1 MLPLLLILCTIM
13 FSAQAALVS
22 CLSPSTERG
31 LSISQLGFRKRFTV
45 AGPDRLQMSISRE
58 GEADDFMDDAAAAKK
73 DPTSRLLDIFSS
85 IYQLPSPSTQASGL
99 IESPSFDTE
108 QESEPDFKRISD
120 RIWSN
125 CHLRMGENMPSDT
138 DAHAYSH
145 IDGSGHATE
154 FVGYV
159 HPSGN
164 GRLAGYPSDY
174 DDKMRAMG
182 NAEAETHVVSRGL
195 AYGIAGSI
203 NALCFVALMFGSLL
217 FETPAA

>member
-1 MLPLLLILCTIM
+1 MFPLLFILCTIM

-22 CLSPSTERG
+22 CLSPTMARG
-31 LSISQLGFRKRFTV
+31 PSSSQQLSFRKRFMAAQSDFLT
-45 AGPDRLQMSISRE
+45 MSLSRKDK
-58 GEADDFMDDAAAAKK
+58 ADDFMDEDAARKN
-73 DPTSRLLDIFSS
+73 PTNRLLEIFSS
-85 IYQLPSPSTQASGL
+85 VYRLPSPPTQASRL
-99 IESPSFDTE
+99 IESPSFDAE

-125 CHLRMGENMPSDT
+125 CHLRMGENLSPDT
-138 DAHAYSH
+138 NAHAYTH
-145 IDGSGHATE
+145 IDGGAHATE
-154 FVGYV
+154 FVGHV

-174 DDKMRAMG
+174 DDKTRAMG